1 MITETEAKEFI
12 RQYREVVLDTPYGDV
27 HICGNK
33 ERYDELVGQ
42 GKLAFS
48 PNELLQLQKATD
60 SGLLPT
66 ILKMKTSVPG
76 GKLKDIVP
84 IEKKTETASKQ
95 N

>member
-12 RQYREVVLDTPYGDV
+12 RQYREVVLDTPFGDV

-33 ERYDELVGQ
+33 ERYEELVAQ

-48 PNELLQLQKATD
+48 PHELLQLQKAVDT
-60 SGLLPT
+60 GLLQT
-66 ILKMKTSVPG
+66 ILKMKSSVPG

-84 IEKKTETASKQ
+84 VEKKADTTERPS
-95 N
+95 